1 MRVPTRVGRRVV
13 SRPNV
18 KVQVGDAYTL
28 SPMPGG
34 APGPNG
40 AGSPATG
47 LYRVGATGPQ
57 PSRVPGRMTDVVVAG
72 GSEETRLLLRGLL
85 RLHHHRVV
93 ADGFPEG
100 SEISIPPGV
109 QEPVLILEADLA
121 KPECRDI
128 VLRVRSARPDL
139 KIVLLTA
146 NRSTDVAAKAAA
158 LGIDSILRRPFAVRE
173 LIDAVGG
180 PGPLPPIE
188 GEPGSDSPSPN
199 S

>member
-1 MRVPTRVGRRVV
+1 M
-13 SRPNV
+13 
-18 KVQVGDAYTL
+18 KVQVEDAYTL
-28 SPMPGG
+28 TPMPGG
-34 APGPNG
+34 APGPNR
-40 AGSPATG
+40 AGPPALG
-47 LYRVGATGPQ
+47 PYRVGATGPQ
-57 PSRVPGRMTDVVVAG
+57 PSPATGRMTDVVVAG

-85 RLHHHRVV
+85 RLHHHRVI

-109 QEPVLILEADLA
+109 QEPVLILEADPA
-121 KPECRDI
+121 KPECRDT
-128 VLRVRSARPDL
+128 VLRVRAARPDL

-188 GEPGSDSPSPN
+188 GEPGPDSPPPTS
-199 S
+199 